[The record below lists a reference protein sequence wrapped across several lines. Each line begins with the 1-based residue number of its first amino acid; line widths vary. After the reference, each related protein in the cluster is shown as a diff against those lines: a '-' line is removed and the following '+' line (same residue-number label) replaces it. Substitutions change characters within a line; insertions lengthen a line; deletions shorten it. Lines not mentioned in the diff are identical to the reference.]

1 MERLRSDFRE
11 KMRKKLV
18 AEEKLRNKTVLKEV
32 DYNNLNENEKANAI
46 TQKQYATSLGR
57 SMVLLQNLNGSLW
70 NPKEGEDFNE
80 GLVAFTKRVADYADM
95 EKIDEIDLDDN
106 YSRKLKTTV
115 KKAYIKFKGDVS
127 KDNGKKTEGGVKVTT
142 NELLQMYKADNPGM
156 KYKKNMVNLNPEGRA
171 AEAKQK
177 VTQLKSRML
186 SENMKN
192 QIGFVDPQ
200 AAPLPQV
207 NH

>member
-1 MERLRSDFRE
+1 M
-11 KMRKKLV
+11 
-18 AEEKLRNKTVLKEV
+18 
-32 DYNNLNENEKANAI
+32 
-46 TQKQYATSLGR
+46 
-57 SMVLLQNLNGSLW
+57 
-70 NPKEGEDFNE
+70 
-80 GLVAFTKRVADYADM
+80 
-95 EKIDEIDLDDN
+95 
-106 YSRKLKTTV
+106 